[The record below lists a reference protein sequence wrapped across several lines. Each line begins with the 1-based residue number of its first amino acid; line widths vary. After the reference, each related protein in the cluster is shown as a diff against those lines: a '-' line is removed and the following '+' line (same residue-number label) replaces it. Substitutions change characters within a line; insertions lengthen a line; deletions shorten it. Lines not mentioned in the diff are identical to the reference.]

1 VPEQPAGE
9 PEQPPAEAEAAACLE
24 GQRFV
29 AAGSLPVEAAGP
41 ADAREISSLRW
52 SAHDACERVV
62 IDLAEEDGSPA
73 QGTGAVE
80 FEVLR
85 ELGVV
90 RVALRGVERVNPDAT
105 DGTFG
110 GPLARAAYSVRSPDG
125 RSTYV
130 DVHLGAAAEA
140 HVDALAGAARVVID
154 LRAGGAPIPAPPASD
169 TRMVVL
175 EPRPGAASYPLTVT
189 GYARTFEA
197 NVVVRIEQ
205 DGTDLLETF
214 TTATAWLDAWGHF
227 SLVIDD
233 GPSGP
238 IRLHVGEY
246 SARDGTW
253 QGVSVELRMR

>member
-1 VPEQPAGE
+1 VNPD
-9 PEQPPAEAEAAACLE
+9 
-24 GQRFV
+24 
-29 AAGSLPVEAAGP
+29 SLPGP

-52 SAHDACERVV
+52 SAHDGCERLV
-62 IDLAEEDGSPA
+62 IDLRAEDGRPA
-73 QGTGAVE
+73 EGTGPVE
-80 FEVLR
+80 VEVRR

-90 RVALRGVERVNPDAT
+90 RVSLRGVERVNPDAT

-130 DVHLGAAAEA
+130 DVHLGEAAEA
-140 HVDALAGAARVVID
+140 HVDALAEPARVVID
-154 LRAGGAPIPAPPASD
+154 LRRGGTQIPGPAASD
-169 TRMVVL
+169 GRIVVL
-175 EPRPGAASYPLTVT
+175 EPRPGAARYPLTVT

-205 DGTDLLETF
+205 GGRKVFEAF
-214 TTATAWLDAWGHF
+214 TTATAWLDAWGHYSF
-227 SLVIDD
+227 VIDD

-238 IRLHVGEY
+238 IQLHVGEY

-253 QGVSVELRMR
+253 QGATVELEMR